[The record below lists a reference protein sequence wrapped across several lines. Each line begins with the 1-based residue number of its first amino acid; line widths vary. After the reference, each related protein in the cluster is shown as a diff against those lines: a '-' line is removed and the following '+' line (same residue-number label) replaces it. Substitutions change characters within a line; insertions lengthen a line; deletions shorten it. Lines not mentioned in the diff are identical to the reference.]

1 MKEELYY
8 LVPKELMDKLM
19 GELGSYAYINNCF
32 TEMNGLNQQLTSTPL
47 IDLSDEAIERRF
59 DNYFKQ
65 LNEKNKYEDNY
76 TNEVKSYRDYKAA
89 LTDLKQ
95 KL

>member
-32 TEMNGLNQQLTSTPL
+32 TEMNGLNQQLTSRPL
-47 IDLSDEAIERRF
+47 IDLSDEAIEDKF
-59 DNYFKQ
+59 DNYFKK
-65 LNEKNKYEDNY
+65 LNEENKYEDNY
-76 TNEVKSYRDYKAA
+76 TNQVKSYRDYKAA
-89 LTDLKQ
+89 LTDLK
-95 KL
+95 

>member
-32 TEMNGLNQQLTSTPL
+32 TEMNGLNQQLTSAPL
-47 IDLSDEAIERRF
+47 IDLSDEAIEVKA
-59 DNYFKQ
+59 NKEIKSEIGIIYYKQ
-65 LNEKNKYEDNY
+65 
-76 TNEVKSYRDYKAA
+76 A
-89 LTDLKQ
+89 LIDLKQ
-95 KL
+95 KQ

>member
-32 TEMNGLNQQLTSTPL
+32 TEMNGLNQQLTNTPL
-47 IDLSDEAIERRF
+47 IDLSDEAIEERAE
-59 DNYFKQ
+59 DYVNNYY
-65 LNEKNKYEDNY
+65 NRDM
-76 TNEVKSYRDYKAA
+76 KSFYNVEEILTIKHYSKA